1 MSRGYKP
8 CRVERYTDRHS
19 KGGGK
24 LKEDFTSGGQKDLSL
39 NISKMSIQI
48 GLTHNLN
55 LQEVGKMKARINKI
69 SVLLATMLVVFGISV
84 SAQAADKIRIALGDV
99 ASVETLA
106 FLVALDRAKDR
117 GLDYE
122 MTAFAKEQL
131 AIQAVIGGQMDLAV
145 GTPYSVIQKTN
156 VPIRNVFQLSKLVFF
171 PVADKKYK
179 TWQDLDGQPFTFHAR
194 GTGTEAIG
202 DIIIKR
208 EGITLG
214 QRSYVPGSENLI
226 IGMMKGQINATI
238 VDLSNKNIL
247 MEKAGDRFH
256 VLPGI
261 EDPASD
267 EVLFGEIGW
276 MKENEESVAILVE
289 ELLRTWRE
297 MADDHTILDK
307 ERKARNLLSDIP
319 KELLEEVDAYYKEA
333 LEGGVFD
340 PNGGGKEAALADFVF
355 FVDAGQLEGP
365 ASDLKVEDYWY
376 LAPLE
381 AAKAKLGN

>member
-1 MSRGYKP
+1 
-8 CRVERYTDRHS
+8 
-19 KGGGK
+19 
-24 LKEDFTSGGQKDLSL
+24 
-39 NISKMSIQI
+39 
-48 GLTHNLN
+48 
-55 LQEVGKMKARINKI
+55 MKVRINRFTVAFSI
-69 SVLLATMLVVFGISV
+69 MLVVLSV
-84 SAQAADKIRIALGDV
+84 SFNAQSADKIRIALGDV

-131 AIQAVIGGQMDLAV
+131 AIQAVIGGQMDIAV

-156 VPIRNVFQLSKLVFF
+156 VPIRNIFQLSKLVFF
-171 PVADKKYK
+171 PVADMKYK

-202 DIIIKR
+202 DIIAKR
-208 EGITLG
+208 ENISFG
-214 QRSYVPGSENLI
+214 QRSYVPGSENRI

-247 MEKAGDRFH
+247 MDKAGDRFH

-267 EVLFGEIGW
+267 EVLFGEINW
-276 MKENEESVAILVE
+276 MKENEESLAILVE

-307 ERKARNLLSDIP
+307 ERKKRNLLSDIP
-319 KELLEEVDAYYKEA
+319 KELLTEVDAYYKEA

-340 PNGGGKEAALADFVF
+340 PNGGGEEAALADFIF
-355 FVDAGQLEGP
+355 FVDAGQLQGP
-365 ASDLKVEDYWY
+365 AADLKVEDYWY
-376 LAPLE
+376 LAPLD
-381 AAKAKLGN
+381 AAKAKMGK

>member
-1 MSRGYKP
+1 
-8 CRVERYTDRHS
+8 
-19 KGGGK
+19 
-24 LKEDFTSGGQKDLSL
+24 
-39 NISKMSIQI
+39 
-48 GLTHNLN
+48 
-55 LQEVGKMKARINKI
+55 
-69 SVLLATMLVVFGISV
+69 
-84 SAQAADKIRIALGDV
+84 
-99 ASVETLA
+99 
-106 FLVALDRAKDR
+106 
-117 GLDYE
+117 

-214 QRSYVPGSENLI
+214 QRSYVPGSENRI

-247 MEKAGDRFH
+247 MEKAGDQFH

-319 KELLEEVDAYYKEA
+319 KELLEEVDAYYQEA

-340 PNGGGKEAALADFVF
+340 PNGGGKEAALADFIF

-376 LAPLE
+376 LAPLD

>member
-1 MSRGYKP
+1 MRDHAK
-8 CRVERYTDRHS
+8 
-19 KGGGK
+19 
-24 LKEDFTSGGQKDLSL
+24 
-39 NISKMSIQI
+39 KMTILLTVLVMAFSISIQA
-48 GLTHNLN
+48 H
-55 LQEVGKMKARINKI
+55 
-69 SVLLATMLVVFGISV
+69 
-84 SAQAADKIRIALGDV
+84 AADKVRIALGDV
-99 ASVETLA
+99 ASVETLC

-131 AIQAVIGGQMDLAV
+131 AIQAVLGGQMDIAV
-145 GTPYSVIQKTN
+145 GTPYAIIQKSK
-156 VPIRNVFQLSKLVFF
+156 VPIRNFFQLSKLVFF

-179 TWQDLDGQPFTFHAR
+179 TWQDLDGEPFTFHAR

-214 QRSYVPGSENLI
+214 QRSYVPGSENRI
-226 IGMMKGQINATI
+226 IGMMKGQINASI

-247 MEKAGDRFH
+247 MAKAGDKFH

-261 EDPASD
+261 QDPASD
-267 EVLFGEIGW
+267 EVLFADLGW

-289 ELLRTWRE
+289 ELLRTWQE
-297 MADDHTILDK
+297 MTKDPTILDK

-319 KELLEEVDAYYKEA
+319 KELLEEVDAYYVEA
-333 LEGGVFD
+333 VEGGLYD
-340 PNGGGKEAALADFVF
+340 PVGGGVESAKADFAF
-355 FVDAGQLEGP
+355 YVDAGQMEGP

-376 LAPLE
+376 LEPLD
-381 AAKAKLGN
+381 AAKAKLGVK

>member
-1 MSRGYKP
+1 MRSQTK
-8 CRVERYTDRHS
+8 RVAT
-19 KGGGK
+19 
-24 LKEDFTSGGQKDLSL
+24 LLTAVVMVLCV
-39 NISKMSIQI
+39 SIQ
-48 GLTHNLN
+48 
-55 LQEVGKMKARINKI
+55 
-69 SVLLATMLVVFGISV
+69 
-84 SAQAADKIRIALGDV
+84 AQAADKIRIALGDV

-171 PVADKKYK
+171 PVADKKYQ

-214 QRSYVPGSENLI
+214 QRSYVPGSENRI

-297 MADDHTILDK
+297 MAEDHTILDK

-319 KELLEEVDAYYKEA
+319 KELLEEVDAYYMEA
-333 LEGGVFD
+333 IEGGVFD
-340 PNGGGKEAALADFVF
+340 PNGGGEEAALADFIF

-376 LAPLE
+376 LAPLD

>member
-1 MSRGYKP
+1 MRNHTKK
-8 CRVERYTDRHS
+8 VAT
-19 KGGGK
+19 
-24 LKEDFTSGGQKDLSL
+24 LLTAMVMALS
-39 NISKMSIQI
+39 ISMQ
-48 GLTHNLN
+48 
-55 LQEVGKMKARINKI
+55 
-69 SVLLATMLVVFGISV
+69 
-84 SAQAADKIRIALGDV
+84 AQAADKIRIALGDV

-171 PVADKKYK
+171 PVADKKYQ
-179 TWQDLDGQPFTFHAR
+179 TWQDLDGEPFTFHAR

-214 QRSYVPGSENLI
+214 QRSYVPGSENRI

-297 MADDHTILDK
+297 MTADPTILDK

-333 LEGGVFD
+333 VEGGVFD
-340 PNGGGKEAALADFVF
+340 ANGGGEEAALADFVF

-365 ASDLKVEDYWY
+365 AADLKVEDYWY
-376 LAPLE
+376 LAPLD